1 MDGLLGEGG
10 GKGYVGPPVKLL
22 GGGPGPPWPPL
33 FLRLCRVNLVT
44 QSLWSNMLVWS
55 RAVHLPKETIRIARA
70 NGEDSDQPVHS
81 IHLALHTATLCDL
94 FCYLM

>member
-1 MDGLLGEGG
+1 MDYWGRGG
-10 GKGYVGPPVKLL
+10 AKGMLAPLSNYW
-22 GGGPGPPWPPL
+22 GGAWPPWPPL